1 MKTLCLKSIGFCF
14 KYRSFNLLNLFFK
27 NNQMITHIKGRLTEK
42 TPTYV
47 VIDCNGIGYKLNIS
61 LQTYSN
67 IKEEDCSL
75 FTHLSVKE
83 DSHTLYGFSDEDER
97 TLFRNLISVSG
108 VGPST
113 AQVVLST
120 FTPKETCQYIISADV
135 AALQSVKGI
144 GGKTAQRIIIDLK
157 DKLGKGITTTDIPL
171 YQNNDLRS
179 EALSALVALGFSK
192 KVAEQKVDNTLRNSS
207 EDLSVE
213 ALVKSALSG
222 M

>member
-1 MKTLCLKSIGFCF
+1 
-14 KYRSFNLLNLFFK
+14 
-27 NNQMITHIKGRLTEK
+27 MITHIKGRLTEK

-67 IKEEDCSL
+67 IKEENCSL

-192 KVAEQKVDNTLRNSS
+192 KVAEQKVDNILRESS
-207 EDLSVE
+207 EDISVE
-213 ALVKSALSG
+213 DLVKSALSG